1 MSKRYS
7 KTDNLERDTS
17 YCENK
22 YDSTWED
29 EDDDTETS
37 EINTRNT
44 YAAKDMQNFRHRFRE
59 INFDDGSS
67 SDEPD
72 QEGSKLPN
80 LKFYQNLEPSAPDGI
95 YIKDYHENWFNNYK
109 YLEQNHVYI
118 QWLFPIQ
125 EQGMNFYAYPLTA
138 KEIKLFCEDKDVK
151 ERLLKSY
158 KLMLDF
164 YGIKLV
170 DEESGEVTRAENWE
184 KQFENLNR
192 NSHNN
197 LRITR
202 ILKCLGILGFQHYQA
217 PLVKFF
223 LQETLV
229 NRTLSRVKTSALDY
243 FMFAVLDKS
252 DRRKLIEF
260 AFQTFEP
267 KKEFVWCPK
276 RIQIQFLNQKR
287 EHEAPRKSESKS
299 NPNMKS
305 QCQIRVST
313 PKIKWENT
321 KASCSESET
330 QTVHEAS
337 QSISPSHGVSKVQ
350 GEDELHRV
358 TDQNSSNPVSTLS
371 EYSADASGC
380 IKGLSKKR
388 SEEELS
394 VQGECEIST
403 LGIAKGD
410 SERTSATQKSDGE
423 LTDTDTVQEL
433 DQTSA
438 ENAPDKNI
446 HTELSGE
453 ESDLSPVPK
462 NEEMSGKGMFNN
474 QPTKQNLQDNSY
486 ETSGSDTADKKSALG
501 RNGGNKH
508 QGCEYLGMDGLPRCQ
523 MATGKAN
530 TNGTDKGTDDHSVC
544 SFMFSDQFTKS
555 SNTNNTGVLAS
566 GSVLLHNK
574 GANSDQTS
582 VKCEERDVPGGLMD
596 KEDTQQS
603 VNEHVR
609 TPSSGDGVS
618 EDDGGVR
625 NGDTKGDTAANSY
638 Y

>member
-1 MSKRYS
+1 MRRQAVVQ
-7 KTDNLERDTS
+7 T
-17 YCENK
+17 
-22 YDSTWED
+22 
-29 EDDDTETS
+29 
-37 EINTRNT
+37 
-44 YAAKDMQNFRHRFRE
+44 
-59 INFDDGSS
+59 
-67 SDEPD
+67 
-72 QEGSKLPN
+72 EGSKLPN

-138 KEIKLFCEDKDVK
+138 KEIKLFREDKDVK

-287 EHEAPRKSESKS
+287 EHEAPRKRK
-299 NPNMKS
+299 
-305 QCQIRVST
+305 
-313 PKIKWENT
+313 KI
-321 KASCSESET
+321 
-330 QTVHEAS
+330 
-337 QSISPSHGVSKVQ
+337 
-350 GEDELHRV
+350 L
-358 TDQNSSNPVSTLS
+358 
-371 EYSADASGC
+371 
-380 IKGLSKKR
+380 LSKA
-388 SEEELS
+388 
-394 VQGECEIST
+394 V
-403 LGIAKGD
+403 
-410 SERTSATQKSDGE
+410 
-423 LTDTDTVQEL
+423 
-433 DQTSA
+433 
-438 ENAPDKNI
+438 
-446 HTELSGE
+446 
-453 ESDLSPVPK
+453 
-462 NEEMSGKGMFNN
+462 
-474 QPTKQNLQDNSY
+474 
-486 ETSGSDTADKKSALG
+486 
-501 RNGGNKH
+501 KH
-508 QGCEYLGMDGLPRCQ
+508 
-523 MATGKAN
+523 
-530 TNGTDKGTDDHSVC
+530 
-544 SFMFSDQFTKS
+544 F
-555 SNTNNTGVLAS
+555 
-566 GSVLLHNK
+566 
-574 GANSDQTS
+574 
-582 VKCEERDVPGGLMD
+582 
-596 KEDTQQS
+596 
-603 VNEHVR
+603 
-609 TPSSGDGVS
+609 
-618 EDDGGVR
+618 
-625 NGDTKGDTAANSY
+625 
-638 Y
+638 